1 LDLKSA
7 TASAAATLLLAAPAS
22 YSAYGGTVNTAPI
35 ETATSELFDF
45 WVQVPATASRPAPR
59 VQSMTVA
66 IRKFTGWSQRKL
78 AVVLNTSHPTVAA
91 LEQGRSTA
99 RVGDMFERIV
109 EVHGVV
115 ERLFLLANQEAAE
128 VDRLLEAAYETGP
141 PAIEL
146 LGDRRPAEAYLA
158 ALDVSRPRRVGQ
170 MMKGVWPASAGQA
183 TVDLA
188 ASEA

>member
-7 TASAAATLLLAAPAS
+7 TASAAATLLLATPATF
-22 YSAYGGTVNTAPI
+22 SAYGGTVHTVPV
-35 ETATSELFDF
+35 EATPELFDF
-45 WVQVPATASRPAPR
+45 WVQVPPTASRPAPR

-78 AVVLNTSHPTVAA
+78 ATVLHASHPTIAA
-91 LEQGRSTA
+91 LEQGRSAAST
-99 RVGDMFERIV
+99 GDMFDRIV

-115 ERLFLLANQEAAE
+115 ERLFLLTNNEAAE
-128 VDRLLEAAYETGP
+128 VDRLLDTVSGSSP
-141 PAIEL
+141 SAIEL

-158 ALDVSRPRRVGQ
+158 ALDVSQPRRAGQ
-170 MMKGVWPASAGQA
+170 MMKGAWPTTAGQA